1 MLGSVTVYFNTGFN
15 GVDIPSSQQVLLS
28 AQKKTYND
36 VYFMREDIDKPTI
49 RIKDTYENLCAVD
62 YCQITITTGNVS
74 KNSFYFASPS
84 ALTKGVTLLALDL
97 DALLTMGGAENLN
110 YISGWQERGHIKKS
124 DDTLFGNIAPED
136 WCPVQPLVNA
146 NMVKLEA
153 NSQSAP
159 AEDLHLIMSNVD
171 LTSLGNFAADE
182 QSVIK
187 GVETSGGTPEMY
199 FPKIPIA
206 NSTSFFMWD
215 YNDNAY
221 KGFTIPQTRAYAI
234 KNFTVSGNPEIQ
246 GTKESLQK
254 LFSCGQLQLQNS
266 YVIPKEFVSSWTGP
280 ALYGDVGT
288 LSGMHDEE
296 DLTTMPYEYSIGT
309 GQSAYTP
316 KNKKVFATYRQ
327 YAIACVASGDMC
339 IKEAEEIYESG
350 HSYPSINMWADLCS
364 TGKPYC
370 RFSYIKGAPVQF
382 IDCVKGLQWANNQ
395 LVMEGASGSLWNSID
410 NAFANQQ
417 LQRQQ
422 SLNLFNH
429 SVAAQ
434 AANLSYRQTNLDTN
448 YAVGGGLLNT
458 LGNIGNMVYSKFFR
472 SNQGTKAKPDWQPMN
487 ELDKG
492 KSTLG
497 QSVSMGGSLLSA
509 AQSVSNGGLEL
520 ERLYNEMNAS
530 AARAEMANNSIQNQ
544 INQNNIGL
552 IRSNSIVY
560 PSVMFTPEQ
569 NLGLYG
575 YNYFVAF
582 EIRKTDDDLKSEDM
596 YYQRYGYNGLHRPL
610 TQQAFKERTYYNFV
624 QAFDINL
631 KAPSAEF
638 GLRVRTKAI
647 AQLNKG
653 VRVWRVLPDPQYYET
668 N

>member
-15 GVDIPSSQQVLLS
+15 GIDIPSSPTVLMS
-28 AQKKTYND
+28 ASKKTYD
-36 VYFMREDIDKPTI
+36 SFFFMREDIDKPTI
-49 RIKDTYENLCAVD
+49 RLNDTYENLCAVD

-124 DDTLFGNIAPED
+124 DDTLFGNVAPED
-136 WCPVQPLVNA
+136 WAPVQPLVNA
-146 NMVKLEA
+146 NMTKVQA
-153 NSQSAP
+153 NAQNA
-159 AEDLHLIMSNVD
+159 ANDLHIITTNVD
-171 LTSLGNFAADE
+171 IASLASLNTDE
-182 QSVIK
+182 QEVLK
-187 GVETSGGTPEMY
+187 GVESGGATPVMY
-199 FPKIPIA
+199 LPKLPA
-206 NSTSFFMWD
+206 AQSTSFSMWD
-215 YNDNAY
+215 FDDNNTHD
-221 KGFTIPQTRAYAI
+221 FSIPQTRAYAI
-234 KNFTVSGNPEIQ
+234 KDFTQVNAPII
-246 GTKESLQK
+246 TKVKEGIQK
-254 LFSCGQLQLQNS
+254 LFSCGQLQLQSS
-266 YVIPKEFVSSWTGP
+266 YVIPKEFVESWT
-280 ALYGDVGT
+280 LSSLTGDLGSLT
-288 LSGMHDEE
+288 GFHGSNGLSN
-296 DLTTMPYEYSIGT
+296 MPYEYTIGS

-327 YAIACVASGDMC
+327 YALACVASGDMC
-339 IKEAEEIYESG
+339 IKDAEEIYKSG
-350 HSYPSINMWADLCS
+350 DSYPVINMWADLCS
-364 TGKPYC
+364 TGKPYA
-370 RFSYIKGAPVQF
+370 RFDYIKGAPVQF
-382 IDCVKGLQWANNQ
+382 VDCVKGLQWANSQ
-395 LVMEGASGSLWNSID
+395 IVLEGASGSIWNSID

-422 SLNLFNH
+422 SMNLFE
-429 SVAAQ
+429 SGIAAQ
-434 AANLSYRQTNLDTN
+434 NYSLQKTAMDVGLQHSAVNFLIGAMSGSGGAVNAHYSRDNKGKPINELSLGSLMANAGFAVASAGNSFSQAIDTN
-448 YAVGGGLLNT
+448 T
-458 LGNIGNMVYSKFFR
+458 FQTQQM
-472 SNQGTKAKPDWQPMN
+472 W
-487 ELDKG
+487 
-492 KSTLG
+492 
-497 QSVSMGGSLLSA
+497 
-509 AQSVSNGGLEL
+509 
-520 ERLYNEMNAS
+520 NEMQAAS
-530 AARAEMANNSIQNQ
+530 SRAEMANNSIQNQ

-552 IRSNSIVY
+552 IRSNNIVY
-560 PSVMFTPEQ
+560 PTVTFTPEQ

>member
-62 YCQITITTGNVS
+62 YCQITVTTGNVS
-74 KNSFYFASPS
+74 KNTFYFASPS

-136 WCPVQPLVNA
+136 WAPVQPLVNA
-146 NMVKLEA
+146 NMTEVHG
-153 NSQSAP
+153 NSNSSEVL
-159 AEDLHLIMSNVD
+159 EDLNLVTSNVD
-171 LTSLGNFAADE
+171 FASLTDPNLPSDE
-182 QSVIK
+182 QLVYA
-187 GVETSGGTPEMY
+187 GVHNGDISMY
-199 FPKIPIA
+199 WPKIPA
-206 NSTSFFMWD
+206 ALSTSYSMYDFDISDTRDFSV
-215 YNDNAY
+215 A
-221 KGFTIPQTRAYAI
+221 QTRVYAI
-234 KNFTVSGNPEIQ
+234 KDYRQQGNPDIPRA
-246 GTKESLQK
+246 KEALER
-254 LFSCGQLQLQNS
+254 LFSAGQLQLQNS
-266 YVIPKEFVSSWTGP
+266 YIIPKEYIESTTFSSLT
-280 ALYGDVGT
+280 GDVGHIT
-288 LSGMHDEE
+288 GFHDTK
-296 DLTTMPYEYSIGT
+296 DLTDMPYEYAIGT

-327 YAIACVASGDMC
+327 YAIVCIASGDTI
-339 IKEAEEIYESG
+339 IKSAEDIYKSG
-350 HSYPSINMWADLCS
+350 DSYPSVKLWADPSS
-364 TGKPYC
+364 TGKPYA
-370 RFSYIKGAPVQF
+370 RFDYIKGAPYQF
-382 IDCVKGLQWANNQ
+382 ADCVKGLQWANNQ

-422 SLNLFNH
+422 SLNLFE
-429 SVAAQ
+429 SGIAAQ
-434 AANLSYRQTNLDTN
+434 NYSLQKEATDVGLQHSFIGDLIGAFTGGSGAVNAHYSRDNKGKPLNELSLGGAMASSGFAVANAVNAFSQSMDTN
-448 YAVGGGLLNT
+448 T
-458 LGNIGNMVYSKFFR
+458 FQTQQM
-472 SNQGTKAKPDWQPMN
+472 W
-487 ELDKG
+487 
-492 KSTLG
+492 
-497 QSVSMGGSLLSA
+497 
-509 AQSVSNGGLEL
+509 
-520 ERLYNEMNAS
+520 NEMQAAS
-530 AARAEMANNSIQNQ
+530 SRAEMANNSIQNQ

-552 IRSNSIVY
+552 IRSNRIVY
-560 PSVMFTPEQ
+560 PTVMFTPEQ